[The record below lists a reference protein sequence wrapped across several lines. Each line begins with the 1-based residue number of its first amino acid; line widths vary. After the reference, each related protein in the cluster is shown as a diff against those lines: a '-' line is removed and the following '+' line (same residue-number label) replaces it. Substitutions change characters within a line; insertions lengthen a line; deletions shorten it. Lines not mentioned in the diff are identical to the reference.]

1 MNSNIDTKMIKY
13 SWKNILHMFW
23 PDCNCDADLTT
34 AQLHAIMQKQ
44 KKTQMKAHQKSL
56 TVISVTGEITP
67 VYGTP
72 AEQILVA

>member
-1 MNSNIDTKMIKY
+1 
-13 SWKNILHMFW
+13 
-23 PDCNCDADLTT
+23 
-34 AQLHAIMQKQ
+34 
-44 KKTQMKAHQKSL
+44 MKAHQKSL